1 MSEPEGTP
9 PGGHPVVVY
18 IVGSGRSGSTL
29 LERMLGALPGVVN
42 VGELVATFRNV
53 LGNDELC
60 GCGQAFSRC
69 PFWTAVGTR
78 AFGSGGWDDDVV
90 TDFRRLE
97 LEVARQRYFWRN
109 LVPAFRGGQFGAGTR
124 RYSELYGRLYR
135 AILDESGATAVV
147 DASKGLAHALAMAE
161 GGGID
166 LRLVH
171 LVRDAR
177 GVAFSWAK
185 SGVARPQG
193 VVPGATLSTFDT
205 DLTAGRWTLL
215 QTEIALARSRF
226 SGYARLRYEDLV
238 ERPAEEVARCMS
250 EVGLPVD
257 PGALGHIEGQA
268 VDLPVSHGLAGNPSR
283 FRVGVQQLRLDEQWR
298 RDMPGWD
305 RTKTTAIALAP
316 LLLYRYLPRD
326 RSQAPA

>member
-1 MSEPEGTP
+1 MSAPEGVRQT
-9 PGGHPVVVY
+9 GRHPAVVY

-29 LERMLGALPGVVN
+29 LERMLGALPDVVN

-53 LGNDELC
+53 LVNDELC
-60 GCGQAFSRC
+60 GCGQAFSKC
-69 PFWTAVGTR
+69 PFWTAVGHR
-78 AFGSGGWDDDVV
+78 AFGGWEQDVV
-90 TDFRRLE
+90 TEFRRLE
-97 LEVARQRYFWRN
+97 LEVGRQRYLWRN
-109 LVPAFRGGQFGAGTR
+109 LVPVVGGGRFGAGIR
-124 RYSELYGRLYR
+124 RYGELYGGLYR
-135 AILDESGATAVV
+135 AILAVSGATAVV
-147 DASKGLAHALAMAE
+147 DASKGLAHTLAMTK
-161 GGGID
+161 GGDID

-215 QTEIALARSRF
+215 QSEIAMARRCF
-226 SGYARLRYEDLV
+226 AGYTRLRYEDLV
-238 ERPAEEVARCMS
+238 ERPAQEVARCMG
-250 EVGLPVD
+250 EIGFPVD
-257 PGALGHIEGQA
+257 AEALGHIEGRT
-268 VDLPVSHGLAGNPSR
+268 VDLPLSHGLAGNPSR
-283 FRVGVQQLRLDEQWR
+283 FRIGLQQLRLDEQWR

-316 LLLYRYLPRD
+316 LWRYGYVPRE
-326 RSQAPA
+326 RSRASA

>member
-1 MSEPEGTP
+1 MSAPEGTP
-9 PGGHPVVVY
+9 AAGGRPVVVY

-29 LERMLGALPGVVN
+29 LERMLGALPGLVN

-69 PFWTAVGTR
+69 PFWIAVGDR
-78 AFGSGGWDDDVV
+78 AFGGWGAHVV
-90 TDFRRLE
+90 TDFRKLE
-97 LEVARQRYFWRN
+97 LEVARQRYLWRN
-109 LVPAFRGGQFGAGTR
+109 LVPGTGAGGFGAKTR
-124 RYSELYGRLYR
+124 RYGELYGRLYS
-135 AILDESGATAVV
+135 AILAESGAAAVI
-147 DASKGLAHALAMAE
+147 DASKGLAHALAMSR
-161 GGGID
+161 GGDVD

-193 VVPGATLSTFDT
+193 VLPGATLSTFDT
-205 DLTAGRWTLL
+205 DLTAGRWTML
-215 QTEIALARSRF
+215 QAEIAVARPRF
-226 SGYARLRYEDLV
+226 AGYTRLRYEDLV
-238 ERPAEEVARCMS
+238 SRPADEVARCMR
-250 EVGLPVD
+250 EIGLPVED
-257 PGALGHIEGQA
+257 GGLAHIEGRA

-283 FRVGVQQLRLDEQWR
+283 FRIGVQDLRLDEQWR
-298 RDMPGWD
+298 RDMSSWN

-316 LLLYRYLPRD
+316 LLLYGYLPGE
-326 RSQAPA
+326 RSRASA